1 MIAASSAFTV
11 LDWVVL
17 IGYFAGITIFGIW
30 MSRRVRSSGG
40 FFLGDR
46 SLPWWVMVGQ
56 AFGTGTTAE
65 NPVAQTGAV
74 FASGFATI
82 WYQWKNTLI
91 TPFYWLIAPWYR
103 RSGRT
108 TMGEI
113 IEDRYGRGLALLYT
127 MFALSFFIF
136 SQGAMLKG
144 AGKIISITTGG
155 AISPNGVVVVMTV
168 AFILYSVFGGLIA
181 AAYTDFIQGILIIVM
196 SFLLLPLGLREVGG
210 FAGLHANLPSHFF
223 DLVSEVSGLDWF
235 TITMLAL
242 NGLIGITAQPHM
254 VTLTATGKTERDGR
268 LGLAYGSLIK
278 RFCTIGWALTGLIVA
293 AMILKRGAS
302 LPDPEFAF
310 GYASREL
317 LGPGL
322 VGLMVSCVL
331 AANMSTCS
339 NLMVNTGAIFTQNIY
354 RDYIN
359 PQATDRQLLRMGRWS
374 GVLLTTLGVACGL
387 WVKEVLHAFLFA
399 ETVAALMG
407 ILFVGGFLWKRANRY
422 GAFASIIASFGVYY
436 AINIHAT
443 GTITLVYRW
452 QALPFA
458 WALVAGCLALVIV
471 SLLTRAEDAQQI
483 ESFFARQSTDQ
494 LLLDV
499 PGWFTRA
506 RWNGFA
512 RRYREDLLGLGHCY
526 LAVAGMIFLAWL
538 VMRIR

>member
-1 MIAASSAFTV
+1 MIAASSGFTL

-17 IGYFAGITIFGIW
+17 IGYFVGITIFGIW

-512 RRYREDLLGLGHCY
+512 RRYREDLMGLGHCY
-526 LAVAGMIFLAWL
+526 LAVAAMILVAWL

>member
-82 WYQWKNTLI
+82 WYQWKNMLI

-512 RRYREDLLGLGHCY
+512 RRYREDLMGLGHCY
-526 LAVAGMIFLAWL
+526 LAVAAMILVAWL

>member
-1 MIAASSAFTV
+1 MV
-11 LDWVVL
+11 LG
-17 IGYFAGITIFGIW
+17 GYFAGVTFLGLWI
-30 MSRRVRSSGG
+30 SRKVRSSGS

-46 SLPWWVMVGQ
+46 SLPWWVMIGQ
-56 AFGTGTTAE
+56 AFGTGTNAE
-65 NPVAQTGAV
+65 NPVAQAGAT

-82 WYQWKNTLI
+82 WYQWKNMLI

-108 TMGEI
+108 TVAQI

-127 MFALSFFIF
+127 IFALAFFIF
-136 SQGAMLKG
+136 HQGVMLKG

-155 AISPNGVVVVMTV
+155 AISPNSVVVVMTV

-181 AAYTDFIQGILIIVM
+181 AAYTDCIQGLLIIVM
-196 SFLLLPLGLREVGG
+196 SFMLIPLGLREVGG
-210 FAGLHANLPSHFF
+210 FAGLRAKLPPHFF
-223 DLVSEVSGLDWF
+223 DLVSDVSGLDAF
-235 TITMLAL
+235 TIAMLAL

-254 VTLTATGKTERDGR
+254 VALTATGKTERGGR
-268 LGLAYGSLIK
+268 IGQTYGSLVK

-293 AMILKRGAS
+293 AMIIQRGAS
-302 LPDPEFAF
+302 LPDPELAF

-339 NLMVNTGAIFTQNIY
+339 NLMVNTGALFTENIY

-359 PQATDRQLLRMGRWS
+359 PQANDRQVLWMGRLS
-374 GVLLTTLGVACGL
+374 GVLLTSLGVVCGL
-387 WVKEVLHAFLFA
+387 WVTQVLHAFLFA

-407 ILFVGGFLWKRANRY
+407 IMFVGGFLWKRANRY
-422 GAFASIIASFGVYY
+422 GALASIIASFGVYY

-443 GTITLVYRW
+443 GTVTLVYKW
-452 QALPFA
+452 QPLPFA
-458 WALVAGCLALVIV
+458 WALVAGSLALIVV
-471 SLLTRAEDAQQI
+471 SLLTRAEDAGRV
-483 ESFFARQSTDQ
+483 ESFFAKQGTDL
-494 LLLDV
+494 LLLDL

-506 RWNGFA
+506 RWKGFA
-512 RRYREDLLGLGHCY
+512 RRYREDLLGLGHGY
-526 LAVAGMIFLAWL
+526 LTVAGLILLAWFI
-538 VMRIR
+538 MRIK